1 MPTIDITVTK
11 RSDDYHA
18 ALADNSGVWESGRTQ
33 AEAIGKLVI
42 SAGGML
48 GIAVHTEKKAKRK

>member
-1 MPTIDITVTK
+1 MPTVDIIVRK

-18 ALADNSGVWESGRTQ
+18 SLADNSAVWESGKSE

-42 SAGGML
+42 STKSIL
-48 GIAVHTEKKAKRK
+48 GVNIVKRGREER